1 MKPMRHTPPFRP
13 LILAGT
19 LAMAFLPL
27 LLLAADKKIDL
38 AKLPPAATQAG
49 LTFDKDVKPLIETT
63 CLKCHSGKRPKGRYS
78 VENREAFLKGGG
90 SDEAAVVPG
99 NSEKSPLIH
108 YVADLVPEM
117 EMPPID
123 DRQEYPPLTRDQ
135 IAILRAWIDQ
145 GAK

>member
-1 MKPMRHTPPFRP
+1 MRHTQSKPAR
-13 LILAGT
+13 ILVFIFAI
-19 LAMAFLPL
+19 AFLPL
-27 LLLAADKKIDL
+27 LLLAAEKKIDL
-38 AKLPPAATQAG
+38 AKLPPAATQTG

-63 CLKCHSGKRPKGRYS
+63 CLKCHSGKRPKGRFS

-90 SDEAAVVPG
+90 SDEAAIVPG
-99 NSEKSPLIH
+99 SSEKSPLLH